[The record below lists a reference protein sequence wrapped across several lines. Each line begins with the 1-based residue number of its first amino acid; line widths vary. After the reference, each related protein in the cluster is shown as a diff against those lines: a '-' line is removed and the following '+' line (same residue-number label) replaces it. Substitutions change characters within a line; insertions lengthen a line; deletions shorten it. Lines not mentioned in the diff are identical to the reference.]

1 MSGGYRDA
9 TPKQPSCPLCGCT
22 TLVEGKVR
30 GNGLVFVPEDAG
42 LLGSVFAVGFG
53 LRAKKCAECH
63 NVQLFAAE
71 D

>member
-1 MSGGYRDA
+1 LPRHE
-9 TPKQPSCPLCGCT
+9 TCT
-22 TLVEGKVR
+22 TLVEGKLR

-63 NVQLFAAE
+63 NVQLFAE